1 MNVKKQ
7 VIHKSEREIKLKKET
22 KTELRSIIKNNNNT
36 AQKKYLSSRKQL
48 RVWLEAEKFDHF
60 KTVASDNGTSMH
72 RLINDFI
79 DDYLLTC
86 GNQA

>member
-1 MNVKKQ
+1 MSKNRSFTKAKG
-7 VIHKSEREIKLKKET
+7 KIKLKKET
-22 KTELRSIIKNNNNT
+22 KTEVRSIIKNNNNT

>member
-1 MNVKKQ
+1 MSKNRSFTKVKGK
-7 VIHKSEREIKLKKET
+7 IKLKKET
-22 KTELRSIIKNNNNT
+22 KTDLRCIIKNINYT
-36 AQKKYLSSRKQL
+36 AQKNYLSSRKQL